1 MLSPSQGRSMTECP
15 KCGLVKTVKNGCHL
29 GRQRHRCKG
38 CGFQFTRATPKG
50 RSASEKTTAV
60 LLYTLGFSLNS
71 IARTLKVSTPAVVRW
86 VRLFAEK
93 IYENRN
99 LVRQLSSNWTRCG
112 SICVQKNKLWKAYCR
127 DTGSSLTGICGDR
140 REPSPN

>member
-1 MLSPSQGRSMTECP
+1 MICFLR
-15 KCGLVKTVKNGCHL
+15 KD
-29 GRQRHRCKG
+29 

-93 IYENRN
+93 IYEKSEP
-99 LVRQLSSNWTRCG
+99 RQAVVVELDEMWQYLRSKKQTMESLLSR
-112 SICVQKNKLWKAYCR
+112 YR
-127 DTGSSLTGICGDR
+127 
-140 REPSPN
+140 